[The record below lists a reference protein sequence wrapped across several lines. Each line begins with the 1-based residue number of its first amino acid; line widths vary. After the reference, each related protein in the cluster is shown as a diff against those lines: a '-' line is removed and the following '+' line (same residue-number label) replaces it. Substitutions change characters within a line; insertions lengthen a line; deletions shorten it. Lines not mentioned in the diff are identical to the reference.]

1 MQKLFLAM
9 CLTLLAVTVSAQEKP
24 PANYENWGVCPFECC
39 TYRDWTANDEV
50 PVHSQRDDKS
60 PVTFSVQRGEQVEGL
75 TGVVVTEKPG
85 VLKINRTVDDGFIKG
100 SHAPQLKLHAG
111 DVVYLLTPLG
121 EGYYL
126 FWYHG
131 KVDESGE
138 SLRTMPQDETQ
149 KSVMKWWK
157 LVRNSKG
164 TMGWTRAEK
173 FDHINAC
180 G

>member
-1 MQKLFLAM
+1 
-9 CLTLLAVTVSAQEKP
+9 
-24 PANYENWGVCPFECC
+24 
-39 TYRDWTANDEV
+39 
-50 PVHSQRDDKS
+50 
-60 PVTFSVQRGEQVEGL
+60 
-75 TGVVVTEKPG
+75 
-85 VLKINRTVDDGFIKG
+85 
-100 SHAPQLKLHAG
+100 
-111 DVVYLLTPLG
+111 LG
-121 EGYYL
+121 EGYYW

>member
-1 MQKLFLAM
+1 MF
-9 CLTLLAVTVSAQEKP
+9 LTLLTTTVSAQEKP

-39 TYRDWTANDEV
+39 TYRNWTANDEV
-50 PVHSQRDDKS
+50 PIHSQRDDKS
-60 PVTFSVQRGEQVEGL
+60 PVTFSVRRGEQVEGL
-75 TGVVVTEKPG
+75 TGVVVTQKPG
-85 VLKINRTVDDGFIKG
+85 VVKINKTVDDGFIKG
-100 SHAPQLKLHAG
+100 SYSPQLKLHAG

-131 KVDESGE
+131 KVYESGE
-138 SLRTMPQDETQ
+138 SLRTMPQDDTQ
-149 KSVMKWWK
+149 ESVMKWWK

-164 TMGWTRAEK
+164 EMGWTRAEK
-173 FDHINAC
+173 FDHVDAC